1 MIRLAANLSLTEAD
15 ALAHVLA
22 RLAEHDIGRRG
33 LRLADSATQQAAA
46 ERALAELRT
55 FLRVRAVGPY

>member
-15 ALAHVLA
+15 ALAQVLH
-22 RLAEHDIGRRG
+22 RLTDHDIGRRG
-33 LRLADSATQQAAA
+33 LRLAATAAEQAAA

-55 FLRVRAVGPY
+55 FLRIRGIGPY